1 MIGRY
6 VVQSKLGAGG
16 FGSVFLRKNPQLDRL
31 VAIKVPRAD
40 TGSSTIALE
49 RFAREGRSAA
59 QLRHPG
65 IVSVFNVEL
74 DGELPFIVCEYVDGE
89 PLSDRLRKAPFSFAD
104 AARLVAEVASA
115 VHYAHQ
121 CGIIHR
127 DIKPSNIMISSDGK
141 PRLMDFGLAKREAI
155 DVTVTAEHAIIGTPA
170 YMSPEQ
176 AWGGKRGAV
185 ERRSD
190 VYSLGTVLYH
200 LLTREIPF
208 HGEPR
213 MVLRQVIQDDPK
225 NPRSLNGDVP
235 RDLETICQKAMQK
248 EPAGRYQTAG
258 ALADDLNRWLR
269 GEPIQARPVKRLERS
284 VPLVPPQSDHG
295 GAGRHDR
302 GPLGDRRLQ
311 RDGDVCQGTPVPHDA
326 RRRATR

>member
-1 MIGRY
+1 MPTVICHHCSEAISVTGPKPDQCPSCGRTLHIEGDFTRTGPQNCSTALQLVERPRTMIGRY

-16 FGSVFLRKNPQLDRL
+16 FGSVFLAQDSQLDRL

-176 AWGGKRGAV
+176 AWGG
-185 ERRSD
+185 
-190 VYSLGTVLYH
+190 
-200 LLTREIPF
+200 
-208 HGEPR
+208 
-213 MVLRQVIQDDPK
+213 
-225 NPRSLNGDVP
+225 NGS
-235 RDLETICQKAMQK
+235 
-248 EPAGRYQTAG
+248 
-258 ALADDLNRWLR
+258 RWS
-269 GEPIQARPVKRLERS
+269 GGPTFTPSE
-284 VPLVPPQSDHG
+284 QS
-295 GAGRHDR
+295 
-302 GPLGDRRLQ
+302 
-311 RDGDVCQGTPVPHDA
+311 CITF
-326 RRRATR
+326 